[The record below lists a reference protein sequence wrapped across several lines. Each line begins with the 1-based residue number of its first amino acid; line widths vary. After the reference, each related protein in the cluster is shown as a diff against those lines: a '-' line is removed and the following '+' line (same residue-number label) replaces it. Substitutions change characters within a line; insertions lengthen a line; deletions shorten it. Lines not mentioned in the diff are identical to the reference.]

1 MTTHLRMRLALLPHE
16 LLLDRS
22 QLLQVVDLDSAG
34 DGTLFNV
41 SEILASVDLARLGL
55 AYQLAEIDFDLL
67 VNLLPKFGCGGLGP
81 R

>member
-1 MTTHLRMRLALLPHE
+1 MRLALLPHE

>member
-1 MTTHLRMRLALLPHE
+1 MRLALLPHE
-16 LLLDRS
+16 LLLDHS

>member
-1 MTTHLRMRLALLPHE
+1 MRLALLPYE

>member
-1 MTTHLRMRLALLPHE
+1 MRLALLPHE
-16 LLLDRS
+16 LLLHRS

-34 DGTLFNV
+34 NGTLFNV